1 MAKIMNQCSVRMM
14 ITLVIAAFLT
24 SQVLVTV
31 SARYLPTRSQDD
43 RLEKLR
49 ELLRDLLEGDLERRP
64 ATSGVDYEMMAQQ
77 GRPPVYKRSTN
88 AYTDLDA
95 AAAAGKV
102 GPNFL
107 HRIVPN
113 LRKSLD

>member
-49 ELLRDLLEGDLERRP
+49 ELLRDVSAQNELTQHVILYRFLLF
-64 ATSGVDYEMMAQQ
+64 T
-77 GRPPVYKRSTN
+77 T
-88 AYTDLDA
+88 
-95 AAAAGKV
+95 
-102 GPNFL
+102 F
-107 HRIVPN
+107 
-113 LRKSLD
+113 